1 MASSRGLV
9 VKVMGSWSRGRST
22 NPTVYYIEK
31 KEIKVTKWGKP
42 KKIFFFKWVFKSL
55 LLSTTMLVF
64 RLRNKCP
71 RSWLLGFVIIHKIR
85 RKKMSFFHPQ
95 KLPIMKQKQSFFSNK
110 QKLTLY
116 SGEQKLVWTYF
127 LSFLCERSKEKKTN
141 LRSFSSDHYLF
152 IALSIF
158 FVVST

>member
-9 VKVMGSWSRGRST
+9 VKVMGSWSRGRGT
-22 NPTVYYIEK
+22 NPAVYYIEK

-42 KKIFFFKWVFKSL
+42 KKIFFKNEFSNL
-55 LLSTTMLVF
+55 
-64 RLRNKCP
+64 CCYP
-71 RSWLLGFVIIHKIR
+71 QQCVIIHKIR

-95 KLPIMKQKQSFFSNK
+95 KTSDYEAKTEFFSNK

-152 IALSIF
+152 IALSFF